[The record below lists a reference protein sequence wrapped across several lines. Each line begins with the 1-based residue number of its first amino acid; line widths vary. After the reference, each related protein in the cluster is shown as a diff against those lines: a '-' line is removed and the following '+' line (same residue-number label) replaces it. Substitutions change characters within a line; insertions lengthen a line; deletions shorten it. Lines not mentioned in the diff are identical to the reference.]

1 MDNSEIVY
9 IRQLLPR
16 NALQIQVPRQVIRDY
31 KMDRVVFNYR
41 ELTIRPA
48 TICDL
53 KSHKLNQNC
62 FSTAFNVELIGEYEI
77 ERLDDYIALYK
88 KN

>member
-9 IRQLLPR
+9 IRQLLPK
-16 NALQIQVPRQVIRDY
+16 NALQIQLPTKVIKDY

-41 ELTIRPA
+41 ELTIRQA

-53 KSHKLNQNC
+53 KSNKVNRNS